1 MRFQF
6 KTQPY
11 RHQAKEFDEHK
22 NDPARALLW
31 QMRTGKTKVMIDTA
45 AYQFCQGAVTGVIVL
60 APNGVH
66 NNWIKRELPV
76 HCSVPY
82 KFHVYRAASVKT
94 KWHQA
99 GVNVVCNK
107 AEGHLSFLALNSES
121 IRTESAQKVIKQF
134 LRAHKGKVFL
144 IVDESHDFRTPGS
157 RRTRVARSLAKH
169 CAFRRILSGTAVSN
183 TPLAAWSQFEIL
195 EPGALGF
202 RTFGDFKAHHAIYR
216 MARTKG
222 GRQFEQ
228 LVDYAN
234 LDELKDKIGQWSS
247 VVLRE
252 DCDDMPD
259 LSETITPFTM
269 GDKQRKIYDRLVK
282 DYILEDAGY
291 DGGARLLKLQQIT
304 RGWYKD
310 EFGDVVNVV
319 SDEHNPALQALERDV
334 SSTDNKIII
343 WCQFR
348 EDIAKVS
355 ALMKR
360 MGIDAVEYHGGIKPA
375 DREKAIDNFM
385 RFKKFRVFIG
395 QPQAGGVGLN
405 LSAASTIIWYSHT
418 QDLIIREQASERA
431 TKVGGRVIDIIDY
444 ECDDS
449 VDGLVLTSH
458 RNKRNVADDVAGLGL
473 KYTLEMEAFI

>member
-1 MRFQF
+1 M
-6 KTQPY
+6 
-11 RHQAKEFDEHK
+11 
-22 NDPARALLW
+22 
-31 QMRTGKTKVMIDTA
+31 
-45 AYQFCQGAVTGVIVL
+45 
-60 APNGVH
+60 
-66 NNWIKRELPV
+66 
-76 HCSVPY
+76 
-82 KFHVYRAASVKT
+82 
-94 KWHQA
+94 
-99 GVNVVCNK
+99 
-107 AEGHLSFLALNSES
+107 
-121 IRTESAQKVIKQF
+121 
-134 LRAHKGKVFL
+134 FL
-144 IVDESHDFRTPGS
+144 IVDESHDYRTPGS
-157 RRTRVARSLAKH
+157 RRTKVARSLAKH
-169 CAFRRILSGTAVSN
+169 CVFRRILSGTSVSN
-183 TPLAAWSQFEIL
+183 TPLAAWSQFELL
-195 EPGALGF
+195 EPCALGHK
-202 RTFGDFKAHHAIYR
+202 TYGSFKAHHAVYR

-269 GDKQRKIYDRLVK
+269 ADKQRKIYDKLVK
-282 DYILEDAGY
+282 DYILEDAGF
-291 DGGARLLKLQQIT
+291 DGGARMLKLQQIS

-310 EFGDVVNVV
+310 EFGEIVNVI
-319 SDEHNPALQALERDV
+319 SDEHNPALLALERDV
-334 SSTDNKIII
+334 SSTDKKVII

-348 EDIAKVS
+348 EDISKVA

-360 MGIDAVEYHGGIKPA
+360 MGVDAVEYHGGVKPA
-375 DREKAIDNFM
+375 DREKAIDDFM
-385 RFKKFRVFIG
+385 RFKKHRVFIG

-405 LSAASTIIWYSHT
+405 LSAAGTIIWYSHT

-431 TKVGGRVIDIIDY
+431 TQVGGAIIDVIDY

>member
-1 MRFQF
+1 MIFKF

-22 NDPARALLW
+22 NDAARALLW

-45 AYQFCQGAVTGVIVL
+45 AYQFCQGAITGVIVL

-82 KFHVYRAASVKT
+82 KFHVYRASAVKT
-94 KWHQA
+94 KWHEA
-99 GVNVVCNK
+99 GVNVVCDK
-107 AEGHLSFLALNSES
+107 AQGNLSFLAMNSES
-121 IRTESAQKVIKQF
+121 IRTDNAQAIIKRF
-134 LRAHKGKVFL
+134 LKAHKGKVFL

-157 RRTRVARSLAKH
+157 RRTKVARALAKR
-169 CAFRRILSGTAVSN
+169 CAFRRILTGTSVSN

-195 EPGALGF
+195 QPEALGY
-202 RTFGDFKAHHAIYR
+202 RTYGDFKARYAVYR

-228 LVDYAN
+228 LDSYCN
-234 LDELKDKIGQWSS
+234 LDELTDRIGQWSS

-259 LSETITPFTM
+259 LSETITPFSM
-269 GDKQRKIYDRLVK
+269 ADKQRKVYDKLVR
-282 DYILEDAGY
+282 DYILEDSGY
-291 DGGARLLKLQQIT
+291 DGGARLLKLQQLA
-304 RGWYKD
+304 RGWFKD
-310 EFGDVVNVV
+310 EFGEIVDVI
-319 SDEHNPALQALERDV
+319 SDEHNPSLIALERDV
-334 SSTDNKIII
+334 MSTDNKVII
-343 WCQFR
+343 WCQFK
-348 EDIAKVS
+348 EDISKVAK
-355 ALMKR
+355 LMDR
-360 MGIDAVEYHGGIKPA
+360 LGVGSVQYHGDVRNK
-375 DREKAIDNFM
+375 DRESAIDNFM
-385 RFKKFRVFIG
+385 RFKKVRVFIG
-395 QPQAGGVGLN
+395 QPQAGGTGLN
-405 LSAASTIIWYSHT
+405 LSAAGTIIWYSHT

-431 TKVGGRVIDIIDY
+431 TQVGGRVIDVIDY

-449 VDGLVLTSH
+449 VDGMILSSH
-458 RNKRNVADDVAGLGL
+458 RTKRSVADDVAGLGL